1 MADIYSLMRNP
12 CGCQEWTIDVRLTA
26 LAVLLTLAACADT
39 GPLSIGKDAYSI
51 SVRVPFSGPA
61 GAKGQALQEASTF
74 CASQGKQV
82 LLEQENASEC
92 ALHGGC
98 GEAEIH
104 FLCLKPDDPR
114 YTAPHADQR

>member
-1 MADIYSLMRNP
+1 MR
-12 CGCQEWTIDVRLTA
+12 TIVVIA
-26 LAVLLTLAACADT
+26 GMSIVAALAACTDT
-39 GPLSIGKDAYSI
+39 GPLSIGKDMYSI
-51 SVRVPFSGPA
+51 SVRVPLGGPA

-82 LLEQENASEC
+82 LLDHEESSEC

-104 FLCLKPDDPR
+104 FLCLKADDPR
-114 YTAPHADQR
+114 Y

>member
-1 MADIYSLMRNP
+1 MTLFVV
-12 CGCQEWTIDVRLTA
+12 T
-26 LAVLLTLAACADT
+26 LLVGCADS
-39 GPLSIGKDAYSI
+39 GPLSIGKDTYSI

-61 GAKGQALQEASTF
+61 GAKGQALQEATTF

-104 FLCLKPDDPR
+104 FLCLKADDAR
-114 YTAPHADQR
+114 YTAPHDHAE